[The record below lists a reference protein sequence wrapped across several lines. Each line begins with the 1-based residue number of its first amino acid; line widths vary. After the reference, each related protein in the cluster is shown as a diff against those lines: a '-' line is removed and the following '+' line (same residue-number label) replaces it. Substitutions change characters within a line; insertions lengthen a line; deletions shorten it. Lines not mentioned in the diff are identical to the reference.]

1 MRAWCSRV
9 PGCGRPV
16 RLQCGQVAW
25 FPQLAWGFGST
36 DIHSQINPAV
46 NGSVV
51 APQNQLWRAKMEMIK
66 IHIWTFC
73 DVKGFWEKQQTL
85 AHTKVS

>member
-1 MRAWCSRV
+1 MFLDVAVQSACSAV
-9 PGCGRPV
+9 GLPG
-16 RLQCGQVAW
+16 
-25 FPQLAWGFGST
+25 FPNWPRGFGSA
-36 DIHSQINPAV
+36 DIHSQINPAG
-46 NGSVV
+46 NGSVA
-51 APQNQLWRAKMEMIK
+51 APHNQLWGAEMEMIK